1 MPPGAGDHLGDRAR
15 LLLRGPR
22 HEDGAGGAF
31 DKRRGDLAD
40 LSWSLSGPEHRLGL
54 AGAKLAMVV
63 DDGVGDRL
71 SGKVAQRV
79 EGLVG
84 GGGSRGHAVEQLG
97 QVPFVHERR
106 HCILRHSTALLTA
119 GFESAA
125 PMTLSSQTLTVL
137 VLVSLGLNLLLGVL
151 LAVGMAGR
159 KRDVGPIHMDDVVR
173 GVLDGQGRSMARLE
187 AAIRQLSSEGR
198 RQAGLISE
206 AVRHVGLVR
215 YDAFEDV
222 GGRLS
227 FSCALLDDRGS
238 GVVMTSINGRQD
250 TRVYAKPIAEGRS
263 SYNLSSEE
271 EDAIRQALSEPR
283 EAVHST

>member
-1 MPPGAGDHLGDRAR
+1 
-15 LLLRGPR
+15 
-22 HEDGAGGAF
+22 
-31 DKRRGDLAD
+31 
-40 LSWSLSGPEHRLGL
+40 
-54 AGAKLAMVV
+54 
-63 DDGVGDRL
+63 
-71 SGKVAQRV
+71 
-79 EGLVG
+79 
-84 GGGSRGHAVEQLG
+84 
-97 QVPFVHERR
+97 
-106 HCILRHSTALLTA
+106 
-119 GFESAA
+119 
-125 PMTLSSQTLTVL
+125 MTLSSQTLTVL

-159 KRDVGPIHMDDVVR
+159 KRDVGPVHMDDVVR

-206 AVRHVGLVR
+206 AVRHVGLIR

-227 FSCALLDDRGS
+227 FSCALLDDYGS

-250 TRVYAKPIAEGRS
+250 TRVYAKPISEGRS

-283 EAVHST
+283 EAVQAT